1 MANQPT
7 DGMKTEA
14 QRGLDWRREFGRGGT
29 EVGIARA
36 RDIVNNRDL
45 SDDTVKR
52 MYSFFSRH
60 EVDKQ
65 AEGFRP
71 GEDGYPSNGRIAHA
85 LWGGDA
91 GYAWS
96 KRLVKMM
103 DKERSF
109 ASLLL
114 TFLRTELASGSERS
128 ISSFFNDSII
138 SFHLMASRANAEFV
152 SDKILVSSPA
162 QIVAHRDG
170 FKMRGIAT
178 KPIAA
183 NVIEMLSR
191 GDGTDDKLI
200 AEAMRWNVFFLPTNS
215 ADNEIPVSISALR
228 SSPLPAIAFAYALRN
243 LHPES
248 LINGYHNA
256 RSNLHPNGDI
266 GEENGQDIYFD
277 ARPYPN
283 EHAARLHD
291 PDKYDSFR
299 RDNDA
304 GGPGI
309 DFIFGILAAGGT
321 ELQAIRFDKNRYTVA
336 EAKAWLRDHDHTPI
350 MFEEATGEREMADE
364 ELEARA
370 TVKVEIEIDTSDTPM
385 EEDQPEV
392 SVEDVDTAVE
402 IADAL
407 DRKAMPEIVHRAN
420 AMDAKVIDEA
430 TRSVHIAVSSEL
442 GVERSFGKEILDHN
456 EGSIDLEFLRSGRA
470 PLLLDHD
477 PEKQIGVI
485 ESVSLD
491 GDRVLRSKVR
501 FGRSA
506 LAEEVY
512 QDVLDGIRGNVSV
525 GYRVNKMERDAND
538 KNAYRVKSWSPM
550 EVSVVSI
557 PADPSVGVGR
567 STVAP
572 EPEPKVEPSVK
583 KDTTMSEVNLDAV
596 RAEATKA
603 AAENAAEIVKLGQR
617 HNKADLAAAAIGAG
631 KTIDQFRGE
640 LLETI
645 GNTPL
650 DNKEIGL
657 SKKEVRQFSV
667 VRAIRALANPTD
679 RAAQEAARFELEA
692 SEAAARAYGTTA
704 QGVMVPADVLG
715 NWGKRDLN
723 TSDDNEIVATN
734 LMAGDFI
741 DVLRNSSSVMQA
753 GARMMPGLV
762 GNVSIPKK
770 TAASTGGWISTEG
783 GAASE
788 SEFTL
793 GSVTMSPKTVGA
805 FSDMTRQL
813 ILQSTPSV
821 EALVRDDLTQAL
833 ALAIDA
839 GALKGSGSSG
849 QPTGLYSTSGINTDS
864 FAAATPTWA
873 EIVGLETLV
882 AEDNALLGNL
892 AYIAPAGLYG
902 TLKTTAK
909 ATNQAIFA
917 VDPDGT
923 MNGYRTI
930 VSNQATA
937 GYLLFGNFSDCLIGM
952 WSGLDLT
959 VDPYTSSTTG
969 TVRVVALQTVDVAV
983 RHAVSFALGTPAA

>member
-1 MANQPT
+1 MANKPT

-14 QRGLDWRREFGRGGT
+14 QRGLDWRSEFGRGGT

-36 RDIVNNRDL
+36 RDIVNGRDL

-71 GEDGYPSNGRIAHA
+71 GENGYPSNGRIAWA

-91 GYAWS
+91 GFSWARD
-96 KRLVKMM
+96 KVKSM
-103 DKERSF
+103 DNRAAPDELKVGDFVEWNSSGGMARGRIEHIMREGTLGVPDSDF
-109 ASLLL
+109 SINA
-114 TFLRTELASGSERS
+114 TEE
-128 ISSFFNDSII
+128 D
-138 SFHLMASRANAEFV
+138 
-152 SDKILVSSPA
+152 PA
-162 QIVAHRDG
+162 ALIRIYRDG
-170 FKMRGIAT
+170 EETETLVGHRFSTLKKIASIRGY
-178 KPIAA
+178 
-183 NVIEMLSR
+183 E
-191 GDGTDDKLI
+191 
-200 AEAMRWNVFFLPTNS
+200 
-215 ADNEIPVSISALR
+215 
-228 SSPLPAIAFAYALRN
+228 
-243 LHPES
+243 
-248 LINGYHNA
+248 
-256 RSNLHPNGDI
+256 
-266 GEENGQDIYFD
+266 D

-283 EHAARLHD
+283 EHAARLND
-291 PDKYDSFR
+291 PDKYVRFR

-309 DFIFGILAAGGT
+309 DFIYGILAAGGT

-336 EAKAWLRDHDHTPI
+336 QAKDWLSKHDHKPI

-364 ELEARA
+364 ELETRA
-370 TVKVEIEIDTSDTPM
+370 TVKVEIEIDTSDAPM

-392 SVEDVDTAVE
+392 SVEDAEVVQE
-402 IADAL
+402 IADAM

-420 AMDAKVIDEA
+420 AMEAKIVDEQKRTA
-430 TRSVHIAVSSEL
+430 LIAVSTENP
-442 GVERSFGKEILDHN
+442 VDRSFGKEILDHSS
-456 EGSIDLEFLRSGRA
+456 ESVDLGFFASGRA

-506 LAEEVY
+506 LAQEVF
-512 QDVLDGIRGNVSV
+512 QDVLDGIRSNVSV

-557 PADPSVGVGR
+557 PADSQSGVGR
-567 STVAP
+567 SAVAP

-583 KDTTMSEVNLDAV
+583 KDNTMSEVNLDAV
-596 RAEATKA
+596 RAEAAKA
-603 AAENAAEIVKLGQR
+603 ASDNAAEIVKLGQR
-617 HNKADLAAAAIGAG
+617 HNRSDLAAAAIGAG
-631 KTIDQFRGE
+631 KSVDQFRGE
-640 LLETI
+640 LLEVI

-657 SKKEVRQFSV
+657 NKKEVREYSV

-692 SEAAARAYGTTA
+692 SEAAARAYGQSA
-704 QGVMVPADVLG
+704 QGVMIPADVLG

-741 DVLRNSSSVMQA
+741 DVLRNASSVMQA

-770 TAASTGGWISTEG
+770 TAASSAGWISTEG

-788 SEFTL
+788 SEPTF
-793 GSVTMSPKTVGA
+793 GSVTMTPKTVGA

-813 ILQSTPSV
+813 ILQSTPSI
-821 EALVRDDLTQAL
+821 EALVRDDLTQAM

-839 GALKGSGSSG
+839 GALKGTGLSG
-849 QPTGLYSTSGINTDS
+849 QPTGIYATSGINTDS
-864 FAAATPTWA
+864 FAGATPTWA

-892 AYIAPAGLYG
+892 SYIAPASLYG

-909 ATNQAIFA
+909 ANNQAIFA
-917 VDPDGT
+917 VDSDGT

-937 GYLLFGNFSDCLIGM
+937 GYLLFGNFSDLLIGM
-952 WSGLDLT
+952 FGGLDLT
-959 VDPYTSSTTG
+959 VDPYTASNTG
-969 TVRVVALQTVDVAV
+969 TIRVVALQSVDVAV

>member
-52 MYSFFSRH
+52 MYGFFSRH

-71 GEDGYPSNGRIAHA
+71 GEDGYPSNGRIAWA

-91 GYAWS
+91 GYSWS
-96 KRLVKMM
+96 KDKVSGM
-103 DKERSF
+103 DEERSYD
-109 ASLLL
+109 
-114 TFLRTELASGSERS
+114 E
-128 ISSFFNDSII
+128 
-138 SFHLMASRANAEFV
+138 
-152 SDKILVSSPA
+152 
-162 QIVAHRDG
+162 
-170 FKMRGIAT
+170 
-178 KPIAA
+178 
-183 NVIEMLSR
+183 
-191 GDGTDDKLI
+191 
-200 AEAMRWNVFFLPTNS
+200 
-215 ADNEIPVSISALR
+215 
-228 SSPLPAIAFAYALRN
+228 
-243 LHPES
+243 
-248 LINGYHNA
+248 
-256 RSNLHPNGDI
+256 
-266 GEENGQDIYFD
+266 
-277 ARPYPN
+277 RPYPN
-283 EHAARLHD
+283 EHAARLNN

-309 DFIFGILAAGGT
+309 DFIFGILADGGT

-364 ELEARA
+364 ELETRA

-407 DRKAMPEIVHRAN
+407 DRKAIPEIVHRAN

-839 GALKGSGSSG
+839 GALKGSSG
-849 QPTGLYSTSGINTDS
+849 QPTGLYGTSGINTDS
-864 FAAATPTWA
+864 FAGATPTWA

-952 WSGLDLT
+952 WGGLDLT

>member
-1 MANQPT
+1 MANKPT

-14 QRGLDWRREFGRGGT
+14 QRGLDWRNEFGRGGT

-36 RDIVNNRDL
+36 RDIVNGSNL

-71 GEDGYPSNGRIAHA
+71 GEDGYPSNGRIAWA

-91 GYAWS
+91 GFSWARD
-96 KRLVKMM
+96 KVKTM
-103 DKERSF
+103 DENRAAPDELNVGDFVQWDSSGGTAQGEIERIAREGSIDVPDSDF
-109 ASLLL
+109 SIDA
-114 TFLRTELASGSERS
+114 TEE
-128 ISSFFNDSII
+128 D
-138 SFHLMASRANAEFV
+138 
-152 SDKILVSSPA
+152 PA
-162 QIVAHRDG
+162 ALIRIYRDG
-170 FKMRGIAT
+170 ESTDTLVGHRFSTLTKIA
-178 KPIAA
+178 K
-183 NVIEMLSR
+183 IES
-191 GDGTDDKLI
+191 
-200 AEAMRWNVFFLPTNS
+200 E
-215 ADNEIPVSISALR
+215 
-228 SSPLPAIAFAYALRN
+228 
-243 LHPES
+243 
-248 LINGYHNA
+248 
-256 RSNLHPNGDI
+256 
-266 GEENGQDIYFD
+266 
-277 ARPYPN
+277 
-283 EHAARLHD
+283 
-291 PDKYDSFR
+291 
-299 RDNDA
+299 DND
-304 GGPGI
+304 
-309 DFIFGILAAGGT
+309 D
-321 ELQAIRFDKNRYTVA
+321 
-336 EAKAWLRDHDHTPI
+336 
-350 MFEEATGEREMADE
+350 ADD
-364 ELEARA
+364 RA
-370 TVKVEIEIDTSDTPM
+370 
-385 EEDQPEV
+385 
-392 SVEDVDTAVE
+392 
-402 IADAL
+402 
-407 DRKAMPEIVHRAN
+407 DRKASVEIVHRAN
-420 AMDAKVIDEA
+420 AMEAKVIDEA

-442 GVERSFGKEILDHN
+442 GVERSFGKEILDHS

-506 LAEEVY
+506 LAQEVY

-583 KDTTMSEVNLDAV
+583 KDNTMSEVNLDAV
-596 RAEATKA
+596 RAEAAKA
-603 AAENAAEIVKLGQR
+603 ASDNAAEIVKLGQR
-617 HNKADLAAAAIGAG
+617 HNRSDLAGAAIAAG
-631 KTIDQFRGE
+631 KSVDQFRGE
-640 LLETI
+640 LLEVI

-657 SKKEVRQFSV
+657 NKKEVREYSV

-741 DVLRNSSSVMQA
+741 DVLRNASSVMQA

-770 TAASTGGWISTEG
+770 TAASSAGWISTEG

-788 SEFTL
+788 SEPTFGTVSL
-793 GSVTMSPKTVGA
+793 TPKTVGA

-813 ILQSTPSV
+813 ILQSTPSI

-839 GALKGSGSSG
+839 GALKGTGSSG
-849 QPTGLYSTSGINTDS
+849 QPTGIYATSGINTDS
-864 FAAATPTWA
+864 FAGATPTWA

-892 AYIAPAGLYG
+892 SYIAPASLYG

-909 ATNQAIFA
+909 ANNQAIFA

-952 WSGLDLT
+952 WGGLDLT
-959 VDPYTSSTTG
+959 VDPYTASTTG
-969 TVRVVALQTVDVAV
+969 TVRVVALQSVDVAV

>member
-1 MANQPT
+1 MSNKPT

-14 QRGLDWRREFGRGGT
+14 QRGLDWRSEFGRGGT

-36 RDIVNNRDL
+36 RDIVNGSNL

-71 GEDGYPSNGRIAHA
+71 GEDGYPSNGRIAWA

-91 GYAWS
+91 GYSWARD
-96 KRLVKMM
+96 KVKAM
-103 DKERSF
+103 DENRAAPDELNVGDFVEWDSSGGMARGEIERIIREGTLEIPDSEF
-109 ASLLL
+109 SIDA
-114 TFLRTELASGSERS
+114 TEE
-128 ISSFFNDSII
+128 D
-138 SFHLMASRANAEFV
+138 
-152 SDKILVSSPA
+152 PA
-162 QIVAHRDG
+162 ALIRIYRDG
-170 FKMRGIAT
+170 ESTDTLVGHRFSTLT
-178 KPIAA
+178 KIAA
-183 NVIEMLSR
+183 IESEDDDDADDRAEERKASVEML
-191 GDGTDDKLI
+191 
-200 AEAMRWNVFFLPTNS
+200 
-215 ADNEIPVSISALR
+215 
-228 SSPLPAIAFAYALRN
+228 
-243 LHPES
+243 
-248 LINGYHNA
+248 
-256 RSNLHPNGDI
+256 
-266 GEENGQDIYFD
+266 
-277 ARPYPN
+277 
-283 EHAARLHD
+283 
-291 PDKYDSFR
+291 
-299 RDNDA
+299 
-304 GGPGI
+304 
-309 DFIFGILAAGGT
+309 
-321 ELQAIRFDKNRYTVA
+321 
-336 EAKAWLRDHDHTPI
+336 
-350 MFEEATGEREMADE
+350 
-364 ELEARA
+364 
-370 TVKVEIEIDTSDTPM
+370 
-385 EEDQPEV
+385 
-392 SVEDVDTAVE
+392 
-402 IADAL
+402 
-407 DRKAMPEIVHRAN
+407 HRAN
-420 AMDAKVIDEA
+420 AMEAKVIDEA

-442 GVERSFGKEILDHN
+442 GVERSFGKEILDHS

-506 LAEEVY
+506 LAQEVY

-583 KDTTMSEVNLDAV
+583 KDDTMSEVNLDAV
-596 RAEATKA
+596 RAEAAKA

-631 KTIDQFRGE
+631 KSIDQFRGE
-640 LLETI
+640 LLEVI

-657 SKKEVRQFSV
+657 NKKEVREYSV

-741 DVLRNSSSVMQA
+741 DVLRNASSVMQA

-762 GNVSIPKK
+762 GNVAIPKK
-770 TAASTGGWISTEG
+770 TAASSAGWISTEG

-788 SEFTL
+788 SEPTFGTVSL
-793 GSVTMSPKTVGA
+793 TPRTVGA

-813 ILQSTPSV
+813 ILQSTPAI

-849 QPTGLYSTSGINTDS
+849 QPTGLYGTSGINTDS
-864 FAAATPTWA
+864 FAGATPTWA

-882 AEDNALLGNL
+882 AEDNALMGNL
-892 AYIAPAGLYG
+892 AYIAPASLYG

-952 WSGLDLT
+952 WGGLDLT
-959 VDPYTSSTTG
+959 VDPYTASTTG
-969 TVRVVALQTVDVAV
+969 TVRVVALQSVDVAV

>member
-1 MANQPT
+1 MGNKPT
-7 DGMKTEA
+7 GGMKEEA
-14 QRGLDWRREFGRGGT
+14 RKGLDWRSEFGRGGT
-29 EVGIARA
+29 EIGIARA
-36 RDIVNNRDL
+36 RNIVNDRYL

-60 EVDKQ
+60 EVDKKAQ
-65 AEGFRP
+65 GFRP
-71 GEDGYPSNGRIAHA
+71 GEDGYPSNGRIAWA

-91 GYAWS
+91 GYSWS
-96 KRLVKMM
+96 RDKVKSM
-103 DKERSF
+103 DENRAAPDALKIGDFVEWNSSGGKARGRIEHIMREGTLGVPDSDFSIEATKE
-109 ASLLL
+109 
-114 TFLRTELASGSERS
+114 
-128 ISSFFNDSII
+128 D
-138 SFHLMASRANAEFV
+138 
-152 SDKILVSSPA
+152 PA
-162 QIVAHRDG
+162 ALIRIYRDG
-170 FKMRGIAT
+170 EETETLVGHRFSTLNK
-178 KPIAA
+178 
-183 NVIEMLSR
+183 
-191 GDGTDDKLI
+191 I
-200 AEAMRWNVFFLPTNS
+200 AEIR
-215 ADNEIPVSISALR
+215 
-228 SSPLPAIAFAYALRN
+228 AY
-243 LHPES
+243 
-248 LINGYHNA
+248 
-256 RSNLHPNGDI
+256 
-266 GEENGQDIYFD
+266 EEF
-277 ARPYPN
+277 RPYPN
-283 EHAARLHD
+283 EHAARLED
-291 PDKYDSFR
+291 PDKYVRFR

-304 GGPGI
+304 GGSGI
-309 DFIFGILAAGGT
+309 DFIYGILASGGA

-336 EAKAWLRDHDHTPI
+336 QAKDWLNEHDHKPI

-364 ELEARA
+364 ELEKRA
-370 TVKVEIEIDTSDTPM
+370 TVKVEIEIDTSDAPM

-392 SVEDVDTAVE
+392 SVEDVELAQE
-402 IADAL
+402 ISDAL
-407 DRKAMPEIVHRAN
+407 DRKAIPEIVHRSN
-420 AMDAKVIDEA
+420 AMEARVIDEE
-430 TRSVHIAVSSEL
+430 TRSVNIAVSSEL
-442 GVERSFGKEILDHN
+442 GVDRSFGKEILDHSA
-456 EGSIDLEFLRSGRA
+456 ESVDLGFFASGRA

-506 LAEEVY
+506 LAQEVY
-512 QDVLDGIRGNVSV
+512 QDVLDGIRSNVSV

-567 STVAP
+567 SAASP
-572 EPEPKVEPSVK
+572 EPEPKIEPSVK
-583 KDTTMSEVNLDAV
+583 KDTIMSEVNLDAV
-596 RAEATKA
+596 RAEAAKA
-603 AAENAAEIVKLGQR
+603 ASDNAAEIVKLGQR
-617 HNKADLAAAAIGAG
+617 HNKADLAGAAIAAG
-631 KTIDQFRGE
+631 KSIDQFRGE
-640 LLETI
+640 LLEVI
-645 GNTPL
+645 GNQPL

-657 SKKEVRQFSV
+657 SKKETRQYSV

-692 SEAAARAYGTTA
+692 SEAAARAYGQPA

-734 LMAGDFI
+734 LMAADFI

-762 GNVSIPKK
+762 GNVAIPKK
-770 TAASTGGWISTEG
+770 TAASSAGWISTEG

-788 SEFTL
+788 SEPTFGTVSL
-793 GSVTMSPKTVGA
+793 TPKTVGA

-813 ILQSTPSV
+813 ILQSTPSI

-839 GALKGSGSSG
+839 GALKGTGSSG
-849 QPTGLYSTSGINTDS
+849 QPTGIYATSGINTDT
-864 FAAATPTWA
+864 FTGATPTWA

-892 AYIAPAGLYG
+892 SYILPASLYG

-937 GYLLFGNFSDCLIGM
+937 GYCLFGNFSDLLIGM
-952 WSGLDLT
+952 FGGLDLT
-959 VDPYTSSTTG
+959 VDPYTASSTG
-969 TVRVVALQTVDVAV
+969 TVRVVALQSVDVAV
-983 RHAVSFALGTPAA
+983 RHAVSFALGTPGA

>member
-1 MANQPT
+1 MANKPT

-14 QRGLDWRREFGRGGT
+14 QRGLDWRNEFGRGGT

-36 RDIVNNRDL
+36 RDIVNGSNL

-71 GEDGYPSNGRIAHA
+71 GEDGYPSNGRIAWA

-91 GYAWS
+91 GYSWARD
-96 KRLVKMM
+96 KVKAM
-103 DKERSF
+103 DENRAAPDELNVGDFVQWDSSGGTAQGEIERIAREGSIDVPDSDF
-109 ASLLL
+109 SIDA
-114 TFLRTELASGSERS
+114 TEE
-128 ISSFFNDSII
+128 D
-138 SFHLMASRANAEFV
+138 
-152 SDKILVSSPA
+152 PA
-162 QIVAHRDG
+162 ALIRIYRDG
-170 FKMRGIAT
+170 ESTDTLVGHRFSTLTKIA
-178 KPIAA
+178 K
-183 NVIEMLSR
+183 V
-191 GDGTDDKLI
+191 
-200 AEAMRWNVFFLPTNS
+200 
-215 ADNEIPVSISALR
+215 
-228 SSPLPAIAFAYALRN
+228 
-243 LHPES
+243 ES
-248 LINGYHNA
+248 
-256 RSNLHPNGDI
+256 
-266 GEENGQDIYFD
+266 E
-277 ARPYPN
+277 
-283 EHAARLHD
+283 
-291 PDKYDSFR
+291 DS
-299 RDNDA
+299 NDA
-304 GGPGI
+304 
-309 DFIFGILAAGGT
+309 D
-321 ELQAIRFDKNRYTVA
+321 D
-336 EAKAWLRDHDHTPI
+336 
-350 MFEEATGEREMADE
+350 
-364 ELEARA
+364 RA
-370 TVKVEIEIDTSDTPM
+370 
-385 EEDQPEV
+385 
-392 SVEDVDTAVE
+392 
-402 IADAL
+402 
-407 DRKAMPEIVHRAN
+407 DRKASVEIVHRAN
-420 AMDAKVIDEA
+420 AMEAKVIDEA
-430 TRSVHIAVSSEL
+430 TRSVNIAVSSEL
-442 GVERSFGKEILDHN
+442 GVERSFGKEILDHSP
-456 EGSIDLEFLRSGRA
+456 ESVDLGFFASGRA

-506 LAEEVY
+506 LAQEVY

-525 GYRVNKMERDAND
+525 GYIVNKMERDKDD
-538 KNAYRVKSWSPM
+538 KNSYRVKSWSPM

-583 KDTTMSEVNLDAV
+583 KDDIMSEVNLDAV
-596 RAEATKA
+596 RAEAAKA
-603 AAENAAEIVKLGQR
+603 ASDNAAEIVKLGQR
-617 HNKADLAAAAIGAG
+617 HNRSDLAGAAIAAG
-631 KTIDQFRGE
+631 KSVDQFRGE
-640 LLETI
+640 LLEVI

-657 SKKEVRQFSV
+657 NKKEVREYSV

-692 SEAAARAYGTTA
+692 SEAAARAYGQSA
-704 QGVMVPADVLG
+704 QGVMIPADVLG

-741 DVLRNSSSVMQA
+741 DVLRNASSVMQA

-770 TAASTGGWISTEG
+770 TAASTAGWISTEG

-788 SEFTL
+788 SEPTF
-793 GSVTMSPKTVGA
+793 GSVTMTPKTVGA

-813 ILQSTPSV
+813 ILQSTPSI
-821 EALVRDDLTQAL
+821 EALVRDDLTQAM

-839 GALKGSGSSG
+839 GALKGTGLSG
-849 QPTGLYSTSGINTDS
+849 QPTGIYSTSGINTDS
-864 FAAATPTWA
+864 FAGATPTWA

-892 AYIAPAGLYG
+892 SYIAPASLYG

-909 ATNQAIFA
+909 ANNQAIFA
-917 VDPDGT
+917 VDSDGT

-937 GYLLFGNFSDCLIGM
+937 GYLLFGNFSDLLIGM
-952 WSGLDLT
+952 FGGLDLT
-959 VDPYTSSTTG
+959 VDPYTASNTG
-969 TVRVVALQTVDVAV
+969 TIRVVALQSVDVAV

>member
-1 MANQPT
+1 MPNKPT

-14 QRGLDWRREFGRGGT
+14 QRGLDWRSEFGRGGT

-36 RDIVNNRDL
+36 RDIVNDRDL

-60 EVDKQ
+60 EVDKK

-71 GEDGYPSNGRIAHA
+71 GEKGYPSNGRIAWA

-91 GYAWS
+91 GYSWA
-96 KRLVKMM
+96 K
-103 DKERSF
+103 DKVAGMERSD
-109 ASLLL
+109 
-114 TFLRTELASGSERS
+114 EYGYDERP
-128 ISSFFNDSII
+128 F
-138 SFHLMASRANAEFV
+138 
-152 SDKILVSSPA
+152 
-162 QIVAHRDG
+162 
-170 FKMRGIAT
+170 
-178 KPIAA
+178 
-183 NVIEMLSR
+183 
-191 GDGTDDKLI
+191 
-200 AEAMRWNVFFLPTNS
+200 
-215 ADNEIPVSISALR
+215 
-228 SSPLPAIAFAYALRN
+228 
-243 LHPES
+243 
-248 LINGYHNA
+248 
-256 RSNLHPNGDI
+256 
-266 GEENGQDIYFD
+266 
-277 ARPYPN
+277 PN

-291 PDKYDSFR
+291 PAKYVSFR
-299 RDNDA
+299 RRNDA

-336 EAKAWLRDHDHTPI
+336 QAKDWLAKHDHKAI
-350 MFEEATGEREMADE
+350 MFEEATGERAMEDEFGASCPAATHNDAVNMQNHLICIEQANLGPADPNASSDE
-364 ELEARA
+364 YWAAKANLWMVSDQEARVRQCQNCEYYKN
-370 TVKVEIEIDTSDTPM
+370 TPKMLDCVKASTLKASDLPVEPKWADVSLPSGYCTKWDITCTSTRSCDTWEPQIVLTEQDDAEMSQVSDAIG
-385 EEDQPEV
+385 ED
-392 SVEDVDTAVE
+392 A
-402 IADAL
+402 
-407 DRKAMPEIVHRAN
+407 DRKASPEIIHRAN
-420 AMDAKVIDEA
+420 AMNAKVIDEES
-430 TRSVHIAVSSEL
+430 RSVHIAVSSEL
-442 GVERSFGKEILDHN
+442 PVERSFGKEILDHTD
-456 EGSIDLEFLRSGRA
+456 GSIDLEFLRSGRA

-506 LAEEVY
+506 LAQEVY

-525 GYRVNKMERDAND
+525 GYRVNKMERDMND

-572 EPEPKVEPSVK
+572 EPEPKIEPSVK
-583 KDTTMSEVNLDAV
+583 KDTIMSEVNLDAV
-596 RAEATKA
+596 RAEAAKA
-603 AAENAAEIVKLGQR
+603 AADNAAEIVKLGQR

-631 KTIDQFRGE
+631 KSIDQFRGE
-640 LLETI
+640 LLEII
-645 GNTPL
+645 GDKPL

-657 SKKEVRQFSV
+657 NKKELREYSV

-723 TSDDNEIVATN
+723 TGDDNEIVATN
-734 LMAGDFI
+734 LMASDFI

-762 GNVSIPKK
+762 GNVAIPKK
-770 TAASTGGWISTEG
+770 TAASSAGWISTEG

-788 SEFTL
+788 SEPTFGTVSL
-793 GSVTMSPKTVGA
+793 TPKTVGA

-813 ILQSTPSV
+813 ILQSTPSI

-839 GALKGSGSSG
+839 GALKGTGLSG
-849 QPTGLYSTSGINTDS
+849 QPTGIYGTSGINADT
-864 FAAATPTWA
+864 FAGATPTWA
-873 EIVGLETLV
+873 EVVGLETLV

-892 AYIAPAGLYG
+892 SYIAPASLYG

-909 ATNQAIFA
+909 ASNQAIFA

-952 WSGLDLT
+952 WGGLDLT
-959 VDPYTSSTTG
+959 VDPYTASTTG
-969 TVRVVALQTVDVAV
+969 TVRVVALQSVDVAV
-983 RHAVSFALGTPAA
+983 RHAVSFALGTPA

>member
-1 MANQPT
+1 MANEPT
-7 DGMKTEA
+7 EGMKTEA
-14 QRGLDWRREFGRGGT
+14 QRGLDWRSEFGRGGT

-36 RDIVNNRDL
+36 RDIVNGRDL

-52 MYSFFSRH
+52 MHSFFSRH

-71 GEDGYPSNGRIAHA
+71 GEDGYPSNGRIAWA

-91 GYAWS
+91 GYSWA
-96 KRLVKMM
+96 KDKVAGM
-103 DKERSF
+103 DEDRSYVD
-109 ASLLL
+109 
-114 TFLRTELASGSERS
+114 E
-128 ISSFFNDSII
+128 
-138 SFHLMASRANAEFV
+138 
-152 SDKILVSSPA
+152 
-162 QIVAHRDG
+162 
-170 FKMRGIAT
+170 
-178 KPIAA
+178 
-183 NVIEMLSR
+183 
-191 GDGTDDKLI
+191 
-200 AEAMRWNVFFLPTNS
+200 
-215 ADNEIPVSISALR
+215 
-228 SSPLPAIAFAYALRN
+228 
-243 LHPES
+243 
-248 LINGYHNA
+248 
-256 RSNLHPNGDI
+256 
-266 GEENGQDIYFD
+266 
-277 ARPYPN
+277 RPYPN

-291 PDKYDSFR
+291 PDKYTGFR

-309 DFIFGILAAGGT
+309 DFIFGILADGGT
-321 ELQAIRFDKNRYTVA
+321 ELQAIRFDKNRYTVTQ
-336 EAKAWLRDHDHTPI
+336 AKAWLREHDHAPI

-364 ELEARA
+364 DLEQRA
-370 TVKVEIEIDTSDTPM
+370 TVKVEIEIDTSDAPM

-392 SVEDVDTAVE
+392 SVEDVDAAQE

-407 DRKAMPEIVHRAN
+407 DRKAKPEIVHRAN
-420 AMDAKVIDEA
+420 AMEAKVIDEE
-430 TRSVHIAVSSEL
+430 TRSVYIAVSSEL
-442 GVERSFGKEILDHN
+442 PVERSFGKEILDHS
-456 EGSIDLEFLRSGRA
+456 GDSVDLEFLRSGRA

-506 LAEEVY
+506 LAQEVY

-525 GYRVNKMERDAND
+525 GYRVNKMERDATD

-567 STVAP
+567 STASP
-572 EPEPKVEPSVK
+572 EPQPKVEPSVK
-583 KDTTMSEVNLDAV
+583 KDTIMSEVNLDAV
-596 RAEATKA
+596 RAEAAQA
-603 AAENAAEIVKLGQR
+603 AAQNAAEIVKLGQR

-631 KTIDQFRGE
+631 KTVEQFRGE
-640 LLETI
+640 LLEVI
-645 GNTPL
+645 GNAPL

-657 SKKEVRQFSV
+657 SKKEARQYSV
-667 VRAIRALANPTD
+667 VRAIRALSNPTD

-692 SEAAARAYGTTA
+692 SDAAARAYGQSA
-704 QGVMVPADVLG
+704 RGVMIPSDVLG

-723 TSDDNEIVATN
+723 TTDDNEIVATN
-734 LMAGDFI
+734 LMAADFI
-741 DVLRNSSSVMQA
+741 DVLRNASSVMAA

-762 GNVSIPKK
+762 GNVAIPKK
-770 TAASTGGWISTEG
+770 TAAASAGWISTEG

-793 GSVTMSPKTVGA
+793 GTVSLTPKTVGA

-833 ALAIDA
+833 ARAIDL
-839 GALKGSGSSG
+839 GALAGTGASG
-849 QPTGLYSTSGINTDS
+849 QPTGIYSTSGINT
-864 FAAATPTWA
+864 AVIGATPTWA
-873 EIVGLETLV
+873 NIVNLETLV
-882 AEDNALLGNL
+882 AEDNALMGNL
-892 AYIAPAGLYG
+892 AYIAPASLYG
-902 TLKTTAK
+902 LLKTTAK

-923 MNGYRTI
+923 MNGYPVI

-937 GYLLFGNFSDCLIGM
+937 GNLLFGNFSDCLIGM
-952 WSGLDLT
+952 LGGLELA
-959 VDPYTSSTTG
+959 VGPYTASTTG
-969 TVRVVALQTVDVAV
+969 TVRVVALQTADVAV
-983 RHAVSFALGTPAA
+983 RHAVSFARGTPA

>member
-1 MANQPT
+1 MSNKPSE
-7 DGMKTEA
+7 GMKTEA
-14 QRGLDWRREFGRGGT
+14 QRGLDWRSEFGRGGT

-36 RDIVNNRDL
+36 RDIVNDRDL

-71 GEDGYPSNGRIAHA
+71 GEKGYPSNGRIAWA

-91 GYAWS
+91 GYSWA
-96 KRLVKMM
+96 KDKVAGM
-103 DKERSF
+103 DE
-109 ASLLL
+109 
-114 TFLRTELASGSERS
+114 
-128 ISSFFNDSII
+128 D
-138 SFHLMASRANAEFV
+138 RAYVDE
-152 SDKILVSSPA
+152 
-162 QIVAHRDG
+162 
-170 FKMRGIAT
+170 
-178 KPIAA
+178 
-183 NVIEMLSR
+183 
-191 GDGTDDKLI
+191 
-200 AEAMRWNVFFLPTNS
+200 
-215 ADNEIPVSISALR
+215 
-228 SSPLPAIAFAYALRN
+228 
-243 LHPES
+243 
-248 LINGYHNA
+248 
-256 RSNLHPNGDI
+256 
-266 GEENGQDIYFD
+266 
-277 ARPYPN
+277 RPYPN

-291 PDKYDSFR
+291 PDKYTGFR

-309 DFIFGILAAGGT
+309 DFIFGILAGGGT
-321 ELQAIRFDKNRYTVA
+321 ELQAIRFDKNRYTVT
-336 EAKAWLRDHDHTPI
+336 EAKAWLSKHDHKPI
-350 MFEEATGEREMADE
+350 MFEEATGERDMADE
-364 ELEARA
+364 DLEKRA
-370 TVKVEIEIDTSDTPM
+370 TVKVEIEIDTSDAPM
-385 EEDQPEV
+385 EEDQPDV
-392 SVEDVDTAVE
+392 SVEDVDAAQE

-407 DRKAMPEIVHRAN
+407 DRKAKPEIVHRAN
-420 AMDAKVIDEA
+420 AMEAKIIDEE
-430 TRSVHIAVSSEL
+430 TRSVYIAVSSEL
-442 GVERSFGKEILDHN
+442 PVERSFGKEILDHS
-456 EGSIDLEFLRSGRA
+456 GDSIDLEFLRSGRA

-506 LAEEVY
+506 LAQEVY

-525 GYRVNKMERDAND
+525 GYRVNKMERDSND

-567 STVAP
+567 STASP
-572 EPEPKVEPSVK
+572 EPQPKVEPSVK
-583 KDTTMSEVNLDAV
+583 KDTIMSEVNLDAV
-596 RAEATKA
+596 RAEAAKA

-631 KTIDQFRGE
+631 KTVEQFRGE
-640 LLETI
+640 LLEVI
-645 GNTPL
+645 GNAPL

-657 SKKEVRQFSV
+657 SKKEARQYSV

-692 SEAAARAYGTTA
+692 SEAAARAYGQSA

-723 TSDDNEIVATN
+723 TADDNEIVATN
-734 LMAGDFI
+734 LMASDFI
-741 DVLRNSSSVMQA
+741 DVLRNASSVMQA

-762 GNVSIPKK
+762 GNVAIPKK
-770 TAASTGGWISTEG
+770 TAAASAGWISTEG

-793 GSVTMSPKTVGA
+793 GTVSLTPKTVGA

-821 EALVRDDLTQAL
+821 EALVRDDLTQAIARAIDL
-833 ALAIDA
+833 GALA
-839 GALKGSGSSG
+839 GTGLSG
-849 QPTGLYSTSGINTDS
+849 QPTGIYATSGINT
-864 FAAATPTWA
+864 AVIGATPTWA
-873 EIVGLETLV
+873 SIVNLETLV
-882 AEDNALLGNL
+882 AEDNALMGNL
-892 AYIAPAGLYG
+892 AYIAPASLYG
-902 TLKTTAK
+902 LLKTTAK

-923 MNGYRTI
+923 MNGYRVI

-937 GYLLFGNFSDCLIGM
+937 GNLLFGNFSDCLVGM
-952 WSGLDLT
+952 WGGLDLT
-959 VDPYTSSTTG
+959 VDPYTASTTG
-969 TVRVVALQTVDVAV
+969 TVRVVALQTADVAV
-983 RHAVSFALGTPAA
+983 RHAVSFARGTPA

>member
-1 MANQPT
+1 MGNKPT

-14 QRGLDWRREFGRGGT
+14 QRGLDWRSEFGRGGT

-36 RDIVNNRDL
+36 RDIVNDRDL

-71 GEDGYPSNGRIAHA
+71 GEDGYPSNGRIAWA

-91 GYAWS
+91 GYSWS
-96 KRLVKMM
+96 KDKVKGM
-103 DKERSF
+103 ERAEEF
-109 ASLLL
+109 E
-114 TFLRTELASGSERS
+114 FGYDERP
-128 ISSFFNDSII
+128 F
-138 SFHLMASRANAEFV
+138 
-152 SDKILVSSPA
+152 
-162 QIVAHRDG
+162 
-170 FKMRGIAT
+170 
-178 KPIAA
+178 
-183 NVIEMLSR
+183 
-191 GDGTDDKLI
+191 
-200 AEAMRWNVFFLPTNS
+200 
-215 ADNEIPVSISALR
+215 
-228 SSPLPAIAFAYALRN
+228 
-243 LHPES
+243 
-248 LINGYHNA
+248 
-256 RSNLHPNGDI
+256 
-266 GEENGQDIYFD
+266 
-277 ARPYPN
+277 PN

-291 PDKYDSFR
+291 PSKYVSFR
-299 RDNDA
+299 RRNDA

-321 ELQAIRFDKNRYTVA
+321 ELQAIRFDKKRYTVA
-336 EAKAWLRDHDHTPI
+336 QAKAWLKDHDHTPI
-350 MFEEATGEREMADE
+350 MFEEATGERAVDSEYGASCPVATHDDAVNMRNHLICIEQANLGPADPTAPSDEYWQERAKIWMVSVDEARVRQCQNCEYYHNNPKMLDCVKSSTLKASDLPVEPKWADVALPSGYCTKWDITCTSTRTCDTWEPQVMVEDDNSEAEDMVQETTDMAD
-364 ELEARA
+364 
-370 TVKVEIEIDTSDTPM
+370 PM
-385 EEDQPEV
+385 
-392 SVEDVDTAVE
+392 
-402 IADAL
+402 
-407 DRKAMPEIVHRAN
+407 DRKAAPEIIHRAN

-442 GVERSFGKEILDHN
+442 PVERSFGKEILDHS
-456 EGSIDLEFLRSGRA
+456 EGSIDMEFLRSGRA

-485 ESVSLD
+485 ESVTLD

-506 LAEEVY
+506 LAQEVY

-525 GYRVNKMERDAND
+525 GYRVNKMERDMTD

-596 RAEATKA
+596 RAEAAKA
-603 AAENAAEIVKLGQR
+603 AADNAAEIVKLGQR
-617 HNKADLAAAAIGAG
+617 HNRSDLAAAAIGAG
-631 KTIDQFRGE
+631 KSVDQFRGE
-640 LLETI
+640 LLEVI

-657 SKKEVRQFSV
+657 TKKEVRQFSV

-679 RAAQEAARFELEA
+679 RAAQDDARFELEA
-692 SEAAARAYGTTA
+692 SQAAARAYGQTA
-704 QGVMVPADVLG
+704 QGIMLPADVLG
-715 NWGKRDLN
+715 SWKQRDLN

-741 DVLRNSSSVMQA
+741 DVLRNQSSVMQA

-762 GNVSIPKK
+762 GNVAIPKK
-770 TAASTGGWISTEG
+770 TAASTAGWISTEG

-788 SEFTL
+788 SEPTFGTVSL
-793 GSVTMSPKTVGA
+793 TPKTVGA
-805 FSDMTRQL
+805 FTDITRQL
-813 ILQSTPSV
+813 MLQSTPAV
-821 EALVRDDLTQAL
+821 EGLVRDDLTQAV

-839 GALKGSGSSG
+839 GALKGAGSSG
-849 QPTGLYSTSGINTDS
+849 QPTGLYATSGINTDS
-864 FAAATPTWA
+864 FAGATPTWA

-892 AYIAPAGLYG
+892 AYIAPASLYG

-909 ATNQAIFA
+909 ANNQAIFA

-952 WSGLDLT
+952 WGGVDLL

-969 TVRVVALQTVDVAV
+969 SVRIRILQSVDVAV